1 MIRNNSF
8 DSVMKE
14 QKRLA
19 AWRGFADNWAMGF
32 YKNEDVITT
41 KKKRRNKRSP
51 RKFVNATETSTTN
64 LLDYNDLSSR
74 HASLKKYREHFDA
87 TAAAYT
93 LLSP

>member
-8 DSVMKE
+8 DSVMQE

-32 YKNEDVITT
+32 SKNDGVITT

-51 RKFVNATETSTTN
+51 RKFVNATEASTSN

-74 HASLKKYREHFDA
+74 HASLKKYREHFTA
-87 TAAAYT
+87 TASAYA